1 MSRKLEA
8 AGLAMAGYCV
18 LNSAFVPAV
27 AKLTTSLASGF
38 TIALFTSFFGGVI
51 AAGFLAWRRELHL
64 LWPRKDLPT
73 LVAIGALGTA
83 LAFLLY
89 YSGAKR
95 VTAIET
101 ALCVQTE
108 PIYSLIGARLVLGY
122 PMPGRRVAAVFAI
135 ALGIAIAIGTAP
147 TSGWLGLGFL
157 LATPLA
163 WQISHWIA
171 LRNLHEFNAL
181 QLSGARYVY
190 GTLVLAVAW
199 LLIEGTSGLPSRE
212 QVGSFLPGVALQ
224 GMVLSFGGTY
234 AWYGAVK
241 RLDLTRA
248 TAIVVP
254 SAPIVS
260 LVVSYLV
267 LGEAVTLRQAI
278 GFALTAAGVLTF
290 ALAPSVAPSPAQ
302 VAAHD

>member
-1 MSRKLEA
+1 
-8 AGLAMAGYCV
+8 
-18 LNSAFVPAV
+18 
-27 AKLTTSLASGF
+27 
-38 TIALFTSFFGGVI
+38 
-51 AAGFLAWRRELHL
+51 
-64 LWPRKDLPT
+64 
-73 LVAIGALGTA
+73 
-83 LAFLLY
+83 
-89 YSGAKR
+89 

-108 PIYSLIGARLVLGY
+108 PIYSLFGTWLVLGH
-122 PMPGRRVAAVFAI
+122 PMPKRRIAAVFAI
-135 ALGIAIAIGTAP
+135 ALGIGIAIGTAP

-171 LRNLHEFNAL
+171 LKNLDHFNPL

-199 LLIEGTSGLPSRE
+199 LSIEGASGLPSRE

-267 LGEAVTLRQAI
+267 LGEQVTLRQAI

-290 ALAPSVAPSPAQ
+290 ALAPSVAPSPPQ